1 MGVNL
6 VNVADLVHNVILPFT
21 IPVVSGGF
29 HRSFISKTC
38 LDGVPKFR
46 VVCVLRRDVAVQWL
60 SSTLRI
66 EVARVDGKSAW
77 LVKESSTLG
86 MGPRG
91 HLWKQRSVL
100 FFCYVELFSNEMVEF
115 CFVGRVFWL
124 QFTIKDNDI
133 SQFPNSEFLKCP
145 SLLWYIID
153 NRESFWSHYKHFNP

>member
-6 VNVADLVHNVILPFT
+6 VYIADLVHDVILPNF

-38 LDGVPKFR
+38 LDGEPKIR
-46 VVCVLRRDVAVQWL
+46 VVCVLRRDIAVRGL
-60 SSTLRI
+60 SSALRI

-77 LVKESSTLG
+77 LVKEGSTVG
-86 MGPRG
+86 VGPRG

-100 FFCYVELFSNEMVEF
+100 FFCYVELFADEMVEF

-133 SQFPNSEFLKCP
+133 SEFPYSELLKCP
-145 SLLWYIID
+145 LFFRYVID
-153 NRESFWSHYKHFNP
+153 NRESFWSHHEHFYA